1 MPKTLNEVVE
11 ELERHRIR
19 RGQPRGGRMSALEK
33 LVEHKAREA
42 ENEARRRYA
51 DR

>member
-11 ELERHRIR
+11 ELERLAFDEAS
-19 RGQPRGGRMSALEK
+19 PRGGRMSALEK